1 MRIDVC
7 TTLEIENVIYLS
19 IHFLIS
25 VAMVTDVCSLVGLN
39 TKENHYKNFQSC
51 EIGSFQRR

>member
-19 IHFLIS
+19 IYFLIS
-25 VAMVTDVCSLVGLN
+25 GSMVTDVCSLVGLN
-39 TKENHYKNFQSC
+39 TEENHYKNFQSC
-51 EIGSFQRR
+51 EIGSF